1 MMRFGV
7 AALLAV
13 LVLSGPPAAALD
25 PTSAFSNP
33 DFQPVDLDG
42 FIAGRNAV
50 WFRKGPNFFRP
61 LDPVVVMGTL
71 KRPPFLWPAGAPYY
85 EESARLNEIPTP
97 PTARYGLEVTSR
109 AGRTVIFHLQDMTAA
124 SIMAEIARDGTQC
137 CIGKPVRIWAR
148 SAYITKDGRHGF
160 MAIGVAT
167 HAK

>member
-1 MMRFGV
+1 MIRPGV
-7 AALLAV
+7 AALLAA
-13 LVLSGPPAAALD
+13 LVLSAPPALALD
-25 PTSAFSNP
+25 PAAVFSNP
-33 DFQPVDLDG
+33 DFQAVDLDA

-50 WFRKGPNFFRP
+50 WFRNGPTFFRP

-85 EESARLNEIPTP
+85 DASVRLNEIPTP
-97 PTARYGLEVTSR
+97 PPARYGLEVRSR

-124 SIMAEIARDGTQC
+124 SIMAEIARDGAQC

-148 SAYITKDGRHGF
+148 SAYVTKDGRHGF